1 MQRVC
6 AIHRWLI
13 IVLVLLWGCVGVPVR
28 AQQYGTFK
36 STSCYRIH
44 TTNDRLLT
52 TNDQRQTT
60 NDQSPT
66 TYRFRSTSA
75 GTLTVSSIYT
85 PQISDP
91 FATSLTRNKAKRDGN
106 PWDDEPGEDDDPIG
120 VVPDPAPLGEPLVL
134 LLFAFLFLI
143 IKNKKRMAE

>member
-13 IVLVLLWGCVGVPVR
+13 VVLVLLWGCVGVPVR

-44 TTNDRLLT
+44 TTNDRLL
-52 TNDQRQTT
+52 TT

-134 LLFAFLFLI
+134 LLFAFLFLL

>member
-13 IVLVLLWGCVGVPVR
+13 VVLVLLWGCVGVPVR

-44 TTNDRLLT
+44 T

-134 LLFAFLFLI
+134 LLFAFLFLL